1 MAADGKGACI
11 LPHGVLFRGNAEGE
25 IRKNIV
31 KAGYIKGLIGLPQN
45 LFYGTGIPA
54 CIIILD
60 KQEASDRKGIFMI
73 DAKDGFVK
81 DGNMNRLREED
92 IQRIVDT
99 WEAWVDV
106 PHYARFVPQEEIEK
120 NDYNLNIPRYVD
132 TFEAEDVID
141 LDAITRIQLNQLQG
155 QLLRVVIDHPQ
166 LSVDVFFDENK
177 VRLEPTVT
185 GHSQTPSIF
194 EQRPYDVQN
203 KITDATATLHVAN
216 VVELVKLLLSDM
228 DQIGNIPLQGDYH
241 LLQDIQRIIQQAE
254 PDLAAHLSPWIGPQ
268 LAHELSK
275 IQLAPK
281 QLKRSLQSHLFFVED
296 ALKEDSGLFAPRWQM
311 DDLNRETRQLNQEV
325 DRLEARFQ
333 QLQAQFNSHQQST
346 QN

>member
-1 MAADGKGACI
+1 MWSSLALGA
-11 LPHGVLFRGNAEGE
+11 VER
-25 IRKNIV
+25 
-31 KAGYIKGLIGLPQN
+31 
-45 LFYGTGIPA
+45 
-54 CIIILD
+54 II
-60 KQEASDRKGIFMI
+60 
-73 DAKDGFVK
+73 
-81 DGNMNRLREED
+81 
-92 IQRIVDT
+92 
-99 WEAWVDV
+99 
-106 PHYARFVPQEEIEK
+106 HH
-120 NDYNLNIPRYVD
+120 
-132 TFEAEDVID
+132 VID

-155 QLLRVVIDHPQ
+155 QLLRIVIDSPQ

-203 KITDATATLHVAN
+203 KITHATATLHVAN

-268 LAHELSK
+268 LAHELGK

-333 QLQAQFNSHQQST
+333 QLQAQLKPLLTSPQKGEELLNPT

>member
-1 MAADGKGACI
+1 MWSILALGAAEAM
-11 LPHGVLFRGNAEGE
+11 LHH
-25 IRKNIV
+25 
-31 KAGYIKGLIGLPQN
+31 LIN
-45 LFYGTGIPA
+45 
-54 CIIILD
+54 
-60 KQEASDRKGIFMI
+60 
-73 DAKDGFVK
+73 
-81 DGNMNRLREED
+81 
-92 IQRIVDT
+92 
-99 WEAWVDV
+99 
-106 PHYARFVPQEEIEK
+106 
-120 NDYNLNIPRYVD
+120 
-132 TFEAEDVID
+132 

-155 QLLRVVIDHPQ
+155 KILRVVIDSPQ
-166 LSVDVFFDENK
+166 LSVDVLFDENK

-185 GHSQTPSIF
+185 GHSQTASIF
-194 EQRPYDVQN
+194 EQRSFDAQN
-203 KITDATATLHVAN
+203 KMTDATATLQVAN
-216 VVELVKLLLSDM
+216 VVELIKLLLSDI
-228 DQIGNIPLQGDYH
+228 DQLGTIPLQGDYH

-268 LAHELSK
+268 LAHELGK

-333 QLQAQFNSHQQST
+333 QLQAQLKPLLTSPQKGEELLNPT

>member
-1 MAADGKGACI
+1 MWSILALGA
-11 LPHGVLFRGNAEGE
+11 VER
-25 IRKNIV
+25 
-31 KAGYIKGLIGLPQN
+31 
-45 LFYGTGIPA
+45 
-54 CIIILD
+54 II
-60 KQEASDRKGIFMI
+60 
-73 DAKDGFVK
+73 
-81 DGNMNRLREED
+81 
-92 IQRIVDT
+92 
-99 WEAWVDV
+99 
-106 PHYARFVPQEEIEK
+106 HH
-120 NDYNLNIPRYVD
+120 
-132 TFEAEDVID
+132 VID

-155 QLLRVVIDHPQ
+155 QLLRIVIDSPQ

-203 KITDATATLHVAN
+203 KITDATTTLHVAN

-268 LAHELSK
+268 LAHELGK

-333 QLQAQFNSHQQST
+333 QLQAQSQPLLTSPSKGEELLNPT
-346 QN
+346 QD